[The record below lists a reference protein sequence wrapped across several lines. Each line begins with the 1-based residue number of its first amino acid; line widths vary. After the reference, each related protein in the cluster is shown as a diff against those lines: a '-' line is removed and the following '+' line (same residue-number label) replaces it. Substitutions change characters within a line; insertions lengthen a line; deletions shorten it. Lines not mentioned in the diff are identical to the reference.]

1 MYLLMAIVVDAQ
13 HSLARC
19 LDQFAVPCSV
29 ELRILKGKE
38 GNVSLPI

>member
-1 MYLLMAIVVDAQ
+1 MHLSIAVVVNAQ

-19 LDQFAVPCSV
+19 LDQFAMPRSV
-29 ELRILKGKE
+29 KLQILEGKE